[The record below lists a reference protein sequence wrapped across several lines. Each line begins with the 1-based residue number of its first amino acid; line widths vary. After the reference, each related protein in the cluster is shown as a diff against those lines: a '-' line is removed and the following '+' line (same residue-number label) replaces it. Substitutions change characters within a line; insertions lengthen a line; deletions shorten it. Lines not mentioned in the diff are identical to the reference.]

1 MCLVLIVIITIS
13 SKPTLPHH
21 GLRTRPLINL
31 APLPL
36 PFLKSTNN
44 SPAWTSRPNNT
55 YCCSL
60 RQAVYLTALLLAF
73 AAGVAAGHL
82 YWRRVRSWTRRTHAR
97 AHQWTSSK
105 RDEIVGCW
113 ERVVGRV
120 EGAVAGWNNGM
131 RGGTFK
137 EKDEPSVGTG
147 EAPSSSQS
155 FDPGSGKRKEKQF
168 VPGHRGRPR
177 N

>member
-1 MCLVLIVIITIS
+1 MASVRDHLSTWL
-13 SKPTLPHH
+13 
-21 GLRTRPLINL
+21 
-31 APLPL
+31 PLPL

-44 SPAWTSRPNNT
+44 HPAWTSRPNNT

-60 RQAVYLTALLLAF
+60 RQTLYLTALLLAF

-97 AHQWTSSK
+97 AHQWVSA
-105 RDEIVGCW
+105 RREEVVGHLD
-113 ERVVGRV
+113 RVVGRV

-131 RGGTFK
+131 GGGTFK
-137 EKDEPSVGTG
+137 QKDEPSVGTG

-155 FDPGSGKRKEKQF
+155 FDPGSGERKRKQF